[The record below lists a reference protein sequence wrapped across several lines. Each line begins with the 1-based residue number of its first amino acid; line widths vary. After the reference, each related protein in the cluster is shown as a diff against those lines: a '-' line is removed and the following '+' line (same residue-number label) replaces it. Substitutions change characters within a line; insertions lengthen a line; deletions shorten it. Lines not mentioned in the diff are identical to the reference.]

1 MASDREKDELRGP
14 PGPVDPE
21 PAGEEADGLSSA
33 DPLWLEVAILASE
46 SGRPSQESG
55 PGPGSDGDKV
65 TIAVVARTADMRDY
79 VLECLRDTGFRI
91 VAAADLA
98 AAAAEAFRADTP
110 DLVVLDVSESGD
122 ETDAG
127 LLPLSSLAAVPRVV
141 IIDEASR
148 EAPAGWPETGAA
160 AVLVKPFNAR
170 RLQQEV
176 RRCLQRSGGTRGQRP
191 SDGP

>member
-1 MASDREKDELRGP
+1 MARDREEDELRGP

-141 IIDEASR
+141 IIDEPSR

-176 RRCLQRSGGTRGQRP
+176 RRCLQRSGGTRGQRL